1 MSMRK
6 MPGLRAIQHSQ
17 AGPESNKACY
27 VLTSQA
33 IETRRAK
40 YGEESDSDHRHA
52 EASGGG
58 NRRRSGTFEE
68 TGGEHFDRHGHDDH
82 QAPEERRAHPHRRPR
97 HPPGAQARRPDGP
110 QSRDRRSHSD
120 QGEQEGR
127 LPRRQGTQG
136 SRLRRLPTF
145 NQRHSG
151 LPRGPGMALFLLYP
165 LCPLSLPRFQNVP
178 SLQFK
183 NSVTERFL
191 RYVVIDTQ
199 SDPAS
204 PSCPSTEKQKDLG
217 RLLAAELQ
225 AMGLADAHLDAHGY
239 VYATI
244 PANTQKKVP
253 VICFCSH
260 MDTSPDCTGKGV
272 KPQIV
277 KNYRGGDIVLPAD
290 PTQVIRAAEHGALSD
305 QIGHDIITTDGTTLL
320 GADNKAGIAEIMDAA
335 QFLIDNPQIQH
346 GAIKILFTP
355 DEEIGRGVDK
365 LDLKKLGADFAY
377 TMDGETVG
385 NIEDETFSADGA
397 TITIEGVS
405 THPGFA
411 KGKMEHAIKIAA
423 AIVDRLPKH
432 TCSPETT
439 EGKEGFLHPTGISGA
454 LQKAKIDF
462 IVRDFNDE
470 GLKQKEALLEA
481 VVKDVMKDYPRSTY
495 RMEVK
500 HQYRNMKQVID
511 AHPEIVDYAIEAIR
525 RAGLTPVKASIRGGT
540 DGSRLSFMGL
550 PCPNIFAGEH
560 AFHSRLEWVS
570 VQDMEKAVQ
579 TIVHLAMIWEEKA

>member
-1 MSMRK
+1 MS
-6 MPGLRAIQHSQ
+6 S
-17 AGPESNKACY
+17 
-27 VLTSQA
+27 
-33 IETRRAK
+33 
-40 YGEESDSDHRHA
+40 
-52 EASGGG
+52 
-58 NRRRSGTFEE
+58 
-68 TGGEHFDRHGHDDH
+68 
-82 QAPEERRAHPHRRPR
+82 
-97 HPPGAQARRPDGP
+97 PP
-110 QSRDRRSHSD
+110 
-120 QGEQEGR
+120 
-127 LPRRQGTQG
+127 
-136 SRLRRLPTF
+136 
-145 NQRHSG
+145 
-151 LPRGPGMALFLLYP
+151 
-165 LCPLSLPRFQNVP
+165 
-178 SLQFK
+178 QFK
-183 NSVTERFL
+183 HSVTERFL

-217 RLLAAELQ
+217 RVLAAELQ

-377 TMDGETVG
+377 TMDGETAG

-397 TITIEGVS
+397 AITIEGVS

-454 LQKAKIDF
+454 LEKANIDF
-462 IVRDFNDE
+462 IVRDFDDE

-481 VVKDVMKDYPRSTY
+481 IVKDVLKDYPRSTY

-511 AHPEIVDYAIEAIR
+511 RHPEIVDYAIEAIR
-525 RAGLTPVKASIRGGT
+525 RAGLKPVKASIRGGT

-579 TIVHLAMIWEEKA
+579 TIVHLAMIWEERA